1 MAHDYDKDDLKGS
14 FQPNILK
21 KMYIY
26 VSDSGVRLQAYQ
38 YVVSFLESKTSRL
51 SYFDVSVFRDF

>member
-1 MAHDYDKDDLKGS
+1 MALDYDKDDLKGS